1 MAASLDNGAG
11 NGVSHLSAA
20 ADRVRF
26 VLRSTDD
33 PLAHDGPNVIR
44 NFMTSPKSIS
54 SVYVY
59 DEAGTELF
67 ERQCRTPEYYLRRA
81 EAELLRRH
89 AGDIVQLCEFPAIVE
104 LGAGTAEKTRT
115 LFEVYA
121 EHEARCD
128 YYPIDIDT
136 ETLSQAAHALVCDF
150 PQLFVHCLGTTYLE
164 GLRALPRR
172 TRCRLFAFLGSSIGN
187 MQRQEIEDLLAHLF
201 AGADRGDYLLL
212 GADLHKDASF
222 IDKAYN
228 DSAGFG
234 PRSTLNML
242 HHLNRRYDGNFV
254 MDNFRYRSKYDP
266 RLKRNEVRI
275 ESLAAQTVTLASLD
289 FTMALAAG
297 ELIDAEIMWKFEP
310 DELCSLLDRAGFSL
324 VNRWIE
330 LLYRYGLFL
339 FRRR

>member
-1 MAASLDNGAG
+1 MQTVRISGQFDRKYAAPR
-11 NGVSHLSAA
+11 
-20 ADRVRF
+20 DRRPP
-26 VLRSTDD
+26 RGIYS
-33 PLAHDGPNVIR
+33 
-44 NFMTSPKSIS
+44 
-54 SVYVY
+54 
-59 DEAGTELF
+59 
-67 ERQCRTPEYYLRRA
+67 RA
-81 EAELLRRH
+81 R
-89 AGDIVQLCEFPAIVE
+89 
-104 LGAGTAEKTRT
+104 TAET
-115 LFEVYA
+115 
-121 EHEARCD
+121 
-128 YYPIDIDT
+128 
-136 ETLSQAAHALVCDF
+136 
-150 PQLFVHCLGTTYLE
+150 
-164 GLRALPRR
+164 
-172 TRCRLFAFLGSSIGN
+172 N
-187 MQRQEIEDLLAHLF
+187 
-201 AGADRGDYLLL
+201 LLL

-289 FTMALAAG
+289 FTMALAEG

-339 FRRR
+339 FAADDIHRRLISNRR

>member
-11 NGVSHLSAA
+11 NGISHPSAEV
-20 ADRVRF
+20 DRVRF
-26 VLRSTDD
+26 LVRSTDD

-44 NFMTSPKSIS
+44 NFMRSPKSIS

-59 DEAGTELF
+59 DKAGTELF
-67 ERQCRTPEYYLRRA
+67 ERQCLTPEYYLRRA

-89 AGDIVQLCEFPAIVE
+89 AGNIVQLCEFPAIVE

-121 EHEARCD
+121 ERRERCD
-128 YYPIDIDT
+128 YFPIDIDT
-136 ETLSQAAHALVCDF
+136 ETLSQVAHAVVRNF
-150 PQLFVHCLGTTYLE
+150 PDLFVHCLGATYVD
-164 GLRALPRR
+164 GLRALPSHPQR
-172 TRCRLFAFLGSSIGN
+172 RLFVFLGSSLGN
-187 MQRQEIEDLLAHLF
+187 MEQHEIESLLAQLF
-201 AGADRGDYLLL
+201 AAADRGDYLLL
-212 GADLHKDASF
+212 GADLHKDAAL
-222 IDKAYN
+222 INKAYN
-228 DSAGFG
+228 DSAGYG

-242 HHLNRRYDGNFV
+242 PHLNRRYGGNFV
-254 MDNFRYRSKYDP
+254 LDNFRYRSQYDP
-266 RLKRNEVRI
+266 RKKRNEVHI
-275 ESLAAQTVTLASLD
+275 ESLEDQTVTLASLD
-289 FTMALAAG
+289 FTIALAAG